1 MCFRNLNRNGLL
13 FVLIIVSLLAISSS
27 CTSIKEL
34 TYLQGIDT
42 AKLSEFNPGQP
53 VIRKGDIL
61 SIIVF
66 SDNPEATKI
75 FNQSLISG
83 ATASGT
89 STSDAQGSGSVKG
102 NSPSSPGYEVDRNG
116 NIMFQGLGLLH
127 IEGLTRAQLKDTL
140 DSKLKEFLK
149 NPYYDIRFL
158 NYKFTMLGEVAKT
171 GVVSIPG
178 EKINLL
184 EAIALS
190 GDLTFYGR
198 RDNILVIR
206 DNNGKR
212 EIGRINILKPDAM
225 ASPYF
230 YMQQNDIVIVEATKK
245 KANANEVVVY
255 RDIAL
260 ALAFVSTFTVVYSIF
275 YHH

>member
-1 MCFRNLNRNGLL
+1 MCFRNLNRNGL
-13 FVLIIVSLLAISSS
+13 FFALIILGSLAVTSS

-42 AKLSEFNPGQP
+42 AKLSQVNPVQP

-61 SIIVF
+61 TIIVF

-83 ATASGT
+83 ASASGT
-89 STSDAQGSGSVKG
+89 TSTDVQTSGGIKG
-102 NSPSSPGYEVDRNG
+102 NTPSSPGYEVDQYG

-127 IEGLTRAQLKDTL
+127 VEGLTRAQLKDTL
-140 DSKLKEFLK
+140 DSKLKDFLK
-149 NPYYDIRFL
+149 NPYYDIRFQ
-158 NYKFTMLGEVAKT
+158 NYKFTMLGELNKP

-206 DNNGKR
+206 ETNGKR
-212 EIGRINILKPDAM
+212 ETGRVNILKPEAM
-225 ASPYF
+225 ASPY
-230 YMQQNDIVIVEATKK
+230 YYLQQNDIVIVEATKK

>member
-1 MCFRNLNRNGLL
+1 
-13 FVLIIVSLLAISSS
+13 V
-27 CTSIKEL
+27 
-34 TYLQGIDT
+34 
-42 AKLSEFNPGQP
+42 NPVQP
-53 VIRKGDIL
+53 IIRKGDIL

-75 FNQSLISG
+75 FNQAIITG
-83 ATASGT
+83 A
-89 STSDAQGSGSVKG
+89 STSISTSSAADIQSSGNVKG
-102 NSPSSPGYEVDRNG
+102 NTPSSSGYEVDQNG

-127 IEGLTRAQLKDTL
+127 VEGLTRAQLKDTL
-140 DSKLKEFLK
+140 DSKLKDFLK

-158 NYKFTMLGEVAKT
+158 NYRFTMLGEVSKP
-171 GVVSIPG
+171 GIVSIPG

-206 DNNGKR
+206 ENNGKR
-212 EIGRINILKPDAM
+212 ETGRINILKPDAM
-225 ASPYF
+225 ASPY
-230 YMQQNDIVIVEATKK
+230 YYLQQNDIVIVEATQK